1 MEYLEQICILLEYAD
16 ERSLRLILQF
26 VRAVIGKKE

>member
-1 MEYLEQICILLEYAD
+1 MEYKEQICILLECAD
-16 ERSLRLILQF
+16 ERTLRLIWQF

>member
-1 MEYLEQICILLEYAD
+1 MEYLEQICLLLECAD
-16 ERSLRLILQF
+16 ERALRLIWQF

>member
-1 MEYLEQICILLEYAD
+1 MEYLEQICLLLEYAD
-16 ERSLRLILQF
+16 ERALRLIWQF

>member
-16 ERSLRLILQF
+16 ERALRLILEF
-26 VRAVIGKKE
+26 VRAVIGKTE

>member
-16 ERSLRLILQF
+16 ERALRMILQF

>member
-16 ERSLRLILQF
+16 ERALRLILQF
-26 VRAVIGKKE
+26 VRAVVGKKE